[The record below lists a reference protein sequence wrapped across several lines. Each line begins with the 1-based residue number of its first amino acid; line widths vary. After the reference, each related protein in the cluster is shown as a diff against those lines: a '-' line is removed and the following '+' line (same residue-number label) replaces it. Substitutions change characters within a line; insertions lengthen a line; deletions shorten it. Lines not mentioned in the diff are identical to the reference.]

1 MMKKLL
7 LTVTLPLYVIDQIT
21 KWLIVL
27 NFPEPAKGMNWVPEH
42 IVVIEGFF
50 NIVRVHNQGVAFGF
64 GNGTLWAPMVF
75 LCFSTCALI
84 GILWFWRRGGLE
96 GKALNVAA
104 ALLVSGICGNV
115 TDRLLQGFFL
125 DAYAGEGFLTRLS
138 KGYVVDFL
146 DFTIPLANY
155 RWPSFNV
162 ADSCICIAAFL
173 LIVSSFRSEG
183 GESSDGEK

>member
-1 MMKKLL
+1 MKRLL
-7 LTVTLPLYVIDQIT
+7 LTITLPLFVIDQIT
-21 KWLIVL
+21 KWLIVF
-27 NFPEPAKGMNWVPEH
+27 NFPQPGAGQRIHP
-42 IVVIEGFF
+42 VIEGYF

-64 GNGTLWAPMVF
+64 GNGTVWAPIVF
-75 LCFSTCALI
+75 LCFSSLALV
-84 GILWFWRRGGLE
+84 GLLWYWRRGGLV
-96 GKALNVAA
+96 GKPLNLAA

-146 DFTIPLANY
+146 DFTIPLVDY

-162 ADSCICIAAFL
+162 ADSCICIAAVL
-173 LIVSSFRSEG
+173 LVFSSLRGEAADPAESAG
-183 GESSDGEK
+183 GTK